1 MTRSILFAVAFV
13 VAYGSVEGARCC
25 PASDN
30 SQTTW
35 GADLTRKPP
44 GALTSHPRC
53 APSAEP
59 AQAVG

>member
-25 PASDN
+25 PVSE
-30 SQTTW
+30 
-35 GADLTRKPP
+35 TRKPP
-44 GALTSHPRC
+44 GALTSHPRR
-53 APSAEP
+53 APSADP